1 MVHIHLNQLTLDYP
15 IYSVGKRS
23 FKSTLLKKATGGA
36 LSRNDDER
44 LSVRALDQISL
55 DLKKGDRLIL
65 MGGNG
70 SGKTTLLKVLAG
82 IYEPSHGSI
91 NTQGKIVSLI
101 DIMLGMDMAATG
113 YENIRMRG
121 ILLGFSLSQIK
132 ILEDD
137 IAEFT
142 GLGDFL
148 NMPIS
153 AYSSGMHMRLGF
165 AVSTALEAD
174 IIIMDEWLSVGDED
188 FKKKADQRLKNFIAK
203 DSILVV
209 ATHSYELANELATRI
224 IKLDSG
230 KIISDE
236 LT

>member
-1 MVHIHLNQLTLDYP
+1 MADIHLNQVTLDYP

-23 FKSTLLKKATGGA
+23 FKNTLLKKATGGV

-44 LSVRALDQISL
+44 LSVRALDEISL

-82 IYEPSHGSI
+82 IYEPSQGSVK
-91 NTQGKIVSLI
+91 TQGKIVSLI
-101 DIMLGMDMAATG
+101 DIMLGMDIAATG

-121 ILLGFSLSQIK
+121 IFLGFSLEQIK
-132 ILEDD
+132 LLEDD

-153 AYSSGMHMRLGF
+153 TYSSGMHMRLGF

-188 FKKKADQRLKNFIAK
+188 FKNKADKRLKNFIAK
-203 DSILVV
+203 DSILIV
-209 ATHSYELANELATRI
+209 ATHSHELANELATRI
-224 IKLDSG
+224 IRLDSG
-230 KIISDE
+230 KIVSDE

>member
-1 MVHIHLNQLTLDYP
+1 MAYIHLNQVTLDYP

-23 FKSTLLKKATGGA
+23 FKKTLLKKATGGA

-44 LSVRALDQISL
+44 LSVRALDEISL

-82 IYEPSHGSI
+82 IYEPSQGSVK
-91 NTQGKIVSLI
+91 TQGKVVSLI

-121 ILLGFSLSQIK
+121 IFLGFSLKQIK
-132 ILEDD
+132 LLEDD
-137 IAEFT
+137 IGEFT

-153 AYSSGMHMRLGF
+153 TYSSGMHMRLGF

-188 FKKKADQRLKNFIAK
+188 FKNKADKRLKNFIVK
-203 DSILVV
+203 DSILIV
-209 ATHSYELANELATRI
+209 ATHSHELANELATRI
-224 IKLDSG
+224 IRLDSG
-230 KIISDE
+230 KIVLDE